1 MGKRWC
7 KLCVEK
13 GVWLDVENVR
23 RRVSVVEG
31 KTDNLSLHIQ

>member
-13 GVWLDVENVR
+13 GVWLEVENVR
-23 RRVSVVEG
+23 RRVFVVEG
-31 KTDNLSLHIQ
+31 KTDNLSLCIQ